1 MSDSAT
7 NAKIYPDINTS
18 HCSESTNQA
27 KPPVPLDNETE
38 YILDM
43 VMNVNQMIKTKLGDS
58 MTFMTWLETQHSL
71 GKSVSFELT
80 DYGALIMISSSGAVE
95 FMNLCHDMKD
105 TLDEQSYNNHLTSK
119 TIKVIESLKSDDEFL
134 SWTQSMINKG
144 QLGYYSGSD
153 AKPKSNAS
161 LVGSI
166 EDIVENELS
175 FFHMKKTRSG
185 TKFIDSTY
193 DTFHFYPK
201 GCICSQEKTK
211 TIDNPLVSKI
221 GSKMKMHAMMDVNEW
236 MDTNFVMSYQSLC
249 FHQKHPKDIIPF
261 THLGYAKED
270 TILFELDSNEKLKE
284 SDIIY

>member
-1 MSDSAT
+1 
-7 NAKIYPDINTS
+7 
-18 HCSESTNQA
+18 
-27 KPPVPLDNETE
+27 
-38 YILDM
+38 
-43 VMNVNQMIKTKLGDS
+43 
-58 MTFMTWLETQHSL
+58 
-71 GKSVSFELT
+71 
-80 DYGALIMISSSGAVE
+80 
-95 FMNLCHDMKD
+95 
-105 TLDEQSYNNHLTSK
+105 
-119 TIKVIESLKSDDEFL
+119 
-134 SWTQSMINKG
+134 MINKG

-166 EDIVENELS
+166 EYIVENELS

-221 GSKMKMHAMMDVNEW
+221 GTKKKMHAMMDVNEW

-249 FHQKHPKDIIPF
+249 FHQKHPKNIIPF

-270 TILFELDSNEKLKE
+270 TTLFELDSNEKLKE
-284 SDIIY
+284 SDIIYKKKISMFPESERYIGVLYANYHYCVVEFLIQSKIIIITDGLCFFWLNVVKRIIEKDMPSVNNNNIIIGYHSKKKEDLLPRLLQLNIIEW